1 MYSLCIFQQIL
12 LSILR
17 YENGNEHDTFHH
29 NKNISKNLN
38 FQGQQRNH
46 AAQVYC
52 MTLVSILCKKEVTA
66 YSNSVFSFGHNHKL
80 DSSVYLVRSSVR
92 HTDSQRR

>member
-17 YENGNEHDTFHH
+17 YENGNEHDTFHQ
-29 NKNISKNLN
+29 NKNISKSN

-46 AAQVYC
+46 AAQVC
-52 MTLVSILCKKEVTA
+52 DH
-66 YSNSVFSFGHNHKL
+66 SVPQVQHFQSGQAN
-80 DSSVYLVRSSVR
+80 
-92 HTDSQRR
+92 

>member
-1 MYSLCIFQQIL
+1 MCQLSCEKKCVFSVYSLCIFQQIL

-46 AAQVYC
+46 AAQVC
-52 MTLVSILCKKEVTA
+52 DLSVSQVQHFQSGQA
-66 YSNSVFSFGHNHKL
+66 N
-80 DSSVYLVRSSVR
+80 
-92 HTDSQRR
+92 